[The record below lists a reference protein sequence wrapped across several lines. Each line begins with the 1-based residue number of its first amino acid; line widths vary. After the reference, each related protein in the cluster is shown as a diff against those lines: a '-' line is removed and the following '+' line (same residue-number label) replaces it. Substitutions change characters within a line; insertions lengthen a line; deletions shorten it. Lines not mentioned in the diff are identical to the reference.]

1 MLELRKLKLL
11 FGVVAEQQQKM
22 GIKYICL
29 CPMGDECGKKGR
41 RLGAF
46 DTREA
51 AMAKVVHHLLSSANH
66 QKMSKEEAEGHA
78 DGQEYEEEDW
88 AEEEVES
95 AVSNELAKNAKG
107 WNKQGNKQSWDKGGW
122 KADGWKQPA
131 KPPGPYAGSK
141 ASDSAA
147 SSAMANISIN
157 ASRSAEFLDCVQSLA
172 RSEASAR
179 TAARVA
185 RAAAGSFEDEAC
197 TLSMALKK
205 LKDFVGEH

>member
-1 MLELRKLKLL
+1 MLELRKLRLL

-22 GIKYICL
+22 GLKYICL

-66 QKMSKEEAEGHA
+66 QKMSKEEAEGYA
-78 DGQEYEEEDW
+78 EGQEYEEEDW
-88 AEEEVES
+88 DEEEPAGS
-95 AVSNELAKNAKG
+95 IDLHKGAKG
-107 WNKQGNKQSWDKGGW
+107 WKKQGNNQSWDKGGW
-122 KADGWKQPA
+122 KADAWKQAPKA
-131 KPPGPYAGSK
+131 SGPYAGSS

-147 SSAMANISIN
+147 SSAMAKISTN

-197 TLSMALKK
+197 TLSQALKK
-205 LKDFVGEH
+205 LKDFVGEQ